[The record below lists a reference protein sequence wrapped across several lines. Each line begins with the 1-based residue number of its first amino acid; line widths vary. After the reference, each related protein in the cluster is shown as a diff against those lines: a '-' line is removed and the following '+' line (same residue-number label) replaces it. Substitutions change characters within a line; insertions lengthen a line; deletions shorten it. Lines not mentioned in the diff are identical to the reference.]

1 MKKIIVTGGLGFI
14 GSNLIDL
21 LLKKNYFVINIDKA
35 TYSSN
40 YYNVKEF
47 KNSKNYKFIKLD
59 IKNKT
64 YDELVVMLQ
73 NYNKERMNLRFQKSM
88 GQLEKPSRVK
98 IVRRDIARIKTLLN
112 IKKDKVDA

>member
-1 MKKIIVTGGLGFI
+1 M
-14 GSNLIDL
+14 
-21 LLKKNYFVINIDKA
+21 A
-35 TYSSN
+35 
-40 YYNVKEF
+40 
-47 KNSKNYKFIKLD
+47 KLD

>member
-1 MKKIIVTGGLGFI
+1 M
-14 GSNLIDL
+14 
-21 LLKKNYFVINIDKA
+21 A
-35 TYSSN
+35 
-40 YYNVKEF
+40 
-47 KNSKNYKFIKLD
+47 KLD

-64 YDELVVMLQ
+64 YDELIVMLQ

>member
-1 MKKIIVTGGLGFI
+1 MP
-14 GSNLIDL
+14 
-21 LLKKNYFVINIDKA
+21 
-35 TYSSN
+35 
-40 YYNVKEF
+40 
-47 KNSKNYKFIKLD
+47 KLD
-59 IKNKT
+59 LKNKT
-64 YDELVVMLQ
+64 YDELVVILQ

>member
-1 MKKIIVTGGLGFI
+1 MA
-14 GSNLIDL
+14 N
-21 LLKKNYFVINIDKA
+21 
-35 TYSSN
+35 
-40 YYNVKEF
+40 
-47 KNSKNYKFIKLD
+47 LD